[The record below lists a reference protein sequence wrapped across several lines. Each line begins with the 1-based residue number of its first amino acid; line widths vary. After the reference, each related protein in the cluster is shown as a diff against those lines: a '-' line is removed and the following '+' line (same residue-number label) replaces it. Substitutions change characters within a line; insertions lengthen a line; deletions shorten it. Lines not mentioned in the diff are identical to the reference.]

1 MCCLLVQVYLCT
13 CTWSLATFFMPVA
26 ESLFSSPAVSL
37 SFLYY
42 IYMHRTQYFAFCR
55 AAWFIHYHYWCQHT
69 DFSFQQ
75 LVCRAVGFMHLHYWC
90 PSAGLCDSCTTITDA
105 NLQIL
110 PSTTLLQ
117 GRRLHALALNNLTKM
132 LQNDYECHLYVIS
145 TNGNQITNLRSVHL

>member
-1 MCCLLVQVYLCT
+1 MCYHVFFKLIAYMCCLLVQVYLCT
-13 CTWSLATFFMPVA
+13 CTWSLATFFMPVP

-37 SFLYY
+37 S
-42 IYMHRTQYFAFCR
+42 CR

-75 LVCRAVGFMHLHYWC
+75 LFCRAVGFMRLHYWC
-90 PSAGLCDSCTTITDA
+90 PTAGLCDSCTTITDA

-117 GRRLHALALNNLTKM
+117 GCRLHALALNNLKM
-132 LQNDYECHLYVIS
+132 LQNNYECHLYVIC
-145 TNGNQITNLRSVHL
+145 TNGNQITDLRSINV